1 MDGEKGESFCLSFD
15 GKVSRGEFL
24 VIEKK
29 TDHQK
34 SSNFAILNL
43 DVPMCFFP
51 LVFQR
56 VWNMQLNF
64 VLNAHTDFAVF
75 PLHQDL

>member
-1 MDGEKGESFCLSFD
+1 MDGEMGESFFHLTEKSQAEN
-15 GKVSRGEFL
+15 SWSL
-24 VIEKK
+24 KK

-34 SSNFAILNL
+34 SSNFAILHLN
-43 DVPMCFFP
+43 VPMSFFP

>member
-1 MDGEKGESFCLSFD
+1 MDRETGESFCHLTEKSQAEN
-15 GKVSRGEFL
+15 SWSL
-24 VIEKK
+24 KK

-34 SSNFAILNL
+34 SSNFAILHLN
-43 DVPMCFFP
+43 VPMCFFP

>member
-24 VIEKK
+24 IIEKKKK

-43 DVPMCFFP
+43 DVPMCFFSTSFSACLKYAVELCP
-51 LVFQR
+51 QR
-56 VWNMQLNF
+56 
-64 VLNAHTDFAVF
+64 AH
-75 PLHQDL
+75 